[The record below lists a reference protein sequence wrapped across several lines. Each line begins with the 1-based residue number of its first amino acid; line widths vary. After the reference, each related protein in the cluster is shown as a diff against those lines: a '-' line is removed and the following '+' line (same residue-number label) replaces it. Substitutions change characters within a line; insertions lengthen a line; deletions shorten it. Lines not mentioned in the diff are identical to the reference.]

1 MPSGQ
6 EINGSCVVLLEPFSW
21 TAPRIVR
28 VPPNLF
34 EPEIRNPWPGKVF
47 ATMPL

>member
-1 MPSGQ
+1 MSFFWNPSPGR
-6 EINGSCVVLLEPFSW
+6 
-21 TAPRIVR
+21 APRIDRVR
-28 VPPNLF
+28 PNLF